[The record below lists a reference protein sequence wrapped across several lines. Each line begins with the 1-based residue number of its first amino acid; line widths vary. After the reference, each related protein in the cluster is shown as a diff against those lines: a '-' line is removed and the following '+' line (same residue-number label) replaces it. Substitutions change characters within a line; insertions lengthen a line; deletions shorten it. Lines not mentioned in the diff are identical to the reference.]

1 MSRRKLS
8 KPAKATPVE
17 AVEDAAAEESEQQQ
31 KEETKPK
38 RPIGRLALR
47 KRNWAL
53 IWVSIRSNSYSTHI
67 PSDQQT
73 TNPPPPLQHHISP
86 LSPPPLYPSNHMASY
101 VAARSAL

>member
-1 MSRRKLS
+1 VSRRKLS

-47 KRNWAL
+47 KRN
-53 IWVSIRSNSYSTHI
+53 
-67 PSDQQT
+67 
-73 TNPPPPLQHHISP
+73 
-86 LSPPPLYPSNHMASY
+86 
-101 VAARSAL
+101 

>member
-47 KRNWAL
+47 KRN
-53 IWVSIRSNSYSTHI
+53 
-67 PSDQQT
+67 
-73 TNPPPPLQHHISP
+73 
-86 LSPPPLYPSNHMASY
+86 
-101 VAARSAL
+101 